1 MSANVFQGMKM
12 SQQQTISER
21 VIGCAY
27 EVSNSLGAGFLEAV
41 YENALC
47 LELEV
52 RGIAF
57 EKQKPVSVS
66 YREQT
71 VGHYVADLVVENRLL
86 VELKALPG
94 VTRQHEAQL
103 MNYLRA
109 TGIRVGLLLNFGTPK
124 LGIRRIVW
132 QYRETERI

>member
-1 MSANVFQGMKM
+1 MNQR
-12 SQQQTISER
+12 QTVSER
-21 VIGCAY
+21 VIGSAY

-47 LELEV
+47 LELEAQS
-52 RGIAF
+52 IAF

-66 YREQT
+66 YRGQK

-94 VTRQHEAQL
+94 ITKQHEAQL

-109 TGIRVGLLLNFGTPK
+109 TGINVGLLLNFGTPK

-132 QYRETERI
+132 QYTDTERI

>member
-1 MSANVFQGMKM
+1 M